1 MIKSMTGFGKAITN
15 AGGRKISAEIRSLN
29 SKQFDLNLRIP
40 GNLREKENDIRSLI
54 SKKCERGKIDFF
66 ISMEEEKTDR
76 VSFFNKKLA
85 KEYYRELKSL
95 AHELKDNSNGLLPIV
110 LKMPEVLKPEKLNF
124 EESEWKKVLACI
136 EKSLKEFNRYRE
148 DEGKNLQQELQ
159 SRINLILSNLK
170 EISQLDEKRVPFV
183 KEKIRNSISEIKGKI
198 DENRFEQELIFYLEK
213 LDITEEK
220 VRLKIHCDYFNLT
233 MNEENSGRKLNF
245 ISQEIGRE
253 INTIGSKAN
262 DAGIQKLVVQMKDEL
277 EKIKEQ
283 LNNVL

>member
-1 MIKSMTGFGKAITN
+1 MTGFGKAITN